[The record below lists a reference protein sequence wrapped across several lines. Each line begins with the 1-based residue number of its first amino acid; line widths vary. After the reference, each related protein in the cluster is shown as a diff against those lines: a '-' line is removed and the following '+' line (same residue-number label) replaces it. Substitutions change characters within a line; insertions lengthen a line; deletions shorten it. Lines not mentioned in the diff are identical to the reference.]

1 MPEKTNLYDLT
12 VVIKNGEEKEI
23 AAVEKVVAKL
33 VADNGGKIADTEKL
47 GAKELAYKIEGENYG
62 VYEDL
67 RLELP
72 APAPAKISS
81 VLNITDGILRY
92 LLVKVDAKAEAWIA
106 ENRKNLAKRAAERA
120 AQNESE

>member
-23 AAVEKVVAKL
+23 GAIENVIEKL
-33 VADNGGKIADTEKL
+33 VADNGGKIVKNDKL

-81 VLNITDGILRY
+81 VLNITDGVLRY

-106 ENRKNLAKRAAERA
+106 ENRKNLAKRAAERDNS
-120 AQNESE
+120 NEE